1 MKVHNPD
8 NTAVNTNSD
17 PSPNDLKVQGQA
29 LFSFEFH
36 GFHEVSRKRGLRWRP
51 RICHHS
57 KIQKEVHSLTKD
69 ICDLPSEMFVERVRM
84 SSAW

>member
-29 LFSFEFH
+29 LFSFEFPIANYETTAS
-36 GFHEVSRKRGLRWRP
+36 FPVSYLKQSAFFMFRKNFP
-51 RICHHS
+51 RT
-57 KIQKEVHSLTKD
+57 E
-69 ICDLPSEMFVERVRM
+69 
-84 SSAW
+84 